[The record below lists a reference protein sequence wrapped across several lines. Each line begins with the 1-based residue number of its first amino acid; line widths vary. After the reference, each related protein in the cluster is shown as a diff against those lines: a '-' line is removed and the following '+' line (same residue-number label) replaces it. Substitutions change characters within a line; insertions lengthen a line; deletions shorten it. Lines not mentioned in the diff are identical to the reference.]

1 LQFAEHFHNC
11 KRKFGDKVLFLIVYI
26 EEAHPQDR
34 WPLGRHVMVNA
45 PQTMEDRILLAQK
58 FVNDNSSYVDGTIPI
73 VVDGIDNQFMKAFYC
88 HPERFFVFNDNK
100 LVFKAQPQGACY
112 IATDL
117 DDFLESI
124 LDK

>member
-1 LQFAEHFHNC
+1 
-11 KRKFGDKVLFLIVYI
+11 LFLIVYI

-34 WPLGRHVMVNA
+34 WPLGRHVMINA
-45 PQTMEDRILLAQK
+45 PKTTQDRIDLAQK
-58 FVNDNSSYVDGTIPI
+58 FIKDNSHFVDGSVPI
-73 VVDGIDNQFMKAFYC
+73 VVDGIDNKFLQAFWC
-88 HPERFFVFNDNK
+88 HPERFFVFNQNK

-124 LDK
+124 L